1 MALLDDATTIAPL
14 VTSAFFVAIAFG
26 LLVRYRQLSQKI
38 AGSSDLG
45 HDLWDALE
53 QRMRKQDERILDM
66 MGRMEVVQA
75 RVMAL
80 PPALQ
85 PMVQPPT
92 TPEPF
97 PMSRPEEE
105 PSDVEEEPRAMQ
117 QPESQPKSQES
128 QPSQPSQPRQA
139 PEAPMAPPTPRLE
152 PAQQAETPS
161 KAELMLDETQL
172 VSLRLLA
179 EGTKNTR
186 QLTDTLKKSREHMA
200 RVMKELF
207 ELGLVRRNVATKPFV
222 YQITDEGRHKLE
234 SSG

>member
-1 MALLDDATTIAPL
+1 MALLDDATTIALL
-14 VTSAFFVAIAFG
+14 VSSAFFVAVAFG

-66 MGRMEVVQA
+66 MGRMEVVQS
-75 RVMAL
+75 RVMVL

-85 PMVQPPT
+85 PMDEPST
-92 TPEPF
+92 TREPL
-97 PMSRPEEE
+97 PMSQSKEES
-105 PSDVEEEPRAMQ
+105 SDVEEESRVMQ

-128 QPSQPSQPRQA
+128 RPSQLEQVPPL
-139 PEAPMAPPTPRLE
+139 APPSLQQE
-152 PAQQAETPS
+152 PAQQPETSP

-172 VSLRLLA
+172 ATLRLLA

-186 QLTDTLKKSREHMA
+186 QLTDTLKKSREHTA
-200 RVMKELF
+200 RLMKELF
-207 ELGLVRRNVATKPFV
+207 DLGLVRRNVATKPFV
-222 YQITDEGRHKLE
+222 YQLTDEGRRKME
-234 SSG
+234 SNG